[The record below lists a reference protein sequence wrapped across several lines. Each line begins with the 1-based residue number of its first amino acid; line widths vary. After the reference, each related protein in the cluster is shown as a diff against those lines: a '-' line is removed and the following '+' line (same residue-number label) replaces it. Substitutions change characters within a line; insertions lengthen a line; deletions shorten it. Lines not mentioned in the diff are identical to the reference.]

1 MTDLKKHIIIGGSA
15 GSFQTVVKITENI
28 KRDFPFAIFLVLH
41 RLKSVKTGFV
51 EALSTKNKLKLIEP
65 YDKEMIVPGTVY
77 LAPSNYHL
85 YIEYDGTIS
94 LSTEETV
101 NHSRPSIDITFSSAA
116 ASLGDRAIGI
126 LLSGANADGA
136 QGLYDLHKAGSMT
149 IVQSPDEA
157 QIPTMPQAA
166 LNLFKPDKVY
176 TSDAIINFVTKLV
189 NYG

>member
-1 MTDLKKHIIIGGSA
+1 MTDLKRHIIIGGSA

-28 KRDFPFAIFLVLH
+28 KNDFPFAVFLILH

-51 EALSTKNKLKLIEP
+51 EALSTKNKIKLIEP
-65 YDKEMIVPGTVY
+65 FDKEMIVPGTVY

-85 YIEYDGTIS
+85 YIEYDSSIS

-101 NHSRPSIDITFSSAA
+101 NHSRPSIDIAFSSAA
-116 ASLGDRAIGI
+116 SSLGERAIGI

-136 QGLYDLHKAGSMT
+136 QGLFELHKAGGMT
-149 IVQSPDEA
+149 IIQSPSNA

-166 LNLFKPDKVY
+166 LNLFKPDKIY
-176 TSDAIINFVTKLV
+176 SSEAIINFVLNLI

>member
-1 MTDLKKHIIIGGSA
+1 MTDFKRHIIIGGSA

-28 KRDFPFAIFLVLH
+28 KKDFPFAIFLILH

-51 EALSTKNKLKLIEP
+51 EALSTKNKLKLVEP
-65 YDKEMIVPGTVY
+65 FDKEMIVPGTVY

-85 YIEYDGTIS
+85 YIEYDGSIS

-116 ASLGDRAIGI
+116 TSLGERAIGI

-136 QGLYDLHKAGSMT
+136 QGLYELHKAGGMT
-149 IVQSPDEA
+149 IVQSPNDA

-176 TSDAIINFVTKLV
+176 TSEAIINFVSKLV